1 MDDLT
6 LAEKA
11 VGAGLRLY
19 DKFADRKTMPTN
31 RRIFLESVLDKS
43 KEPITETAFTP
54 AELNTLGQIIFNK
67 YKSIDEPLSAYE
79 KVLTEKMAKHKA
91 AVAAKNKDQ
100 IMFPEFVKRY
110 EQDLDAIRAYRQG
123 KLTPEFIS
131 LAAGK
136 GDYPRQTTLSKLNLM
151 DRFNIQPIVTY
162 TDYGK
167 DLTQARTATAGANPA
182 DALHT
187 TLGQFKYQ
195 IDPDTG
201 ALVVVDKYDFNPMRA
216 TATTPFGLAE
226 TVATMPETGGTA
238 IYRLLREYAGRVL
251 PEGSGRDVRVQLN
264 NLAPQPLNAL
274 TQR

>member
-6 LAEKA
+6 FTEKA
-11 VGAGLRLY
+11 VDAGLRLY
-19 DKFADRKTMPTN
+19 DKFADRKKMTTN

-54 AELNTLGQIIFNK
+54 NELNTLGEIIFNK
-67 YKSIDEPLSAYE
+67 YKTIDEPLSTYE
-79 KVLTEKMAKHKA
+79 KFLAEKMAKHRA
-91 AVAAKNKDQ
+91 AVASKNKDQ
-100 IMFPEFVKRY
+100 IMYPEFVKRY
-110 EQDLDAIRAYRQG
+110 EQDLNAIRAYRQG

-131 LAAGK
+131 LAAGS
-136 GDYPRQTTLSKLNLM
+136 GDYPRQTTLSTLNLM

-162 TDYGK
+162 REYGK
-167 DLTQARTATAGANPA
+167 NPEQARTATAGANPV
-182 DALHT
+182 DSLHT
-187 TLGQFKYQ
+187 VLGQFRYQ

-216 TATTPFGLAE
+216 TSLTPFGFAE

-238 IYRLLREYAGRVL
+238 IYKLLRDYAGRVL
-251 PEGSGRDVRVQLN
+251 PEGSGRNVRIQLN
-264 NLAPQPLNAL
+264 NLAPQTLNAL

>member
-6 LAEKA
+6 LTDKTIN
-11 VGAGLRLY
+11 AGLRLY
-19 DKFADRKTMPTN
+19 DKFADRKTMTTN

-54 AELNTLGQIIFNK
+54 AELNTLGQIIFSK
-67 YKSIDEPLSAYE
+67 YKSIDEPLSTYE
-79 KVLTEKMAKHKA
+79 KFLVEKMTKHKA

-100 IMFPEFVKRY
+100 IMYPEFVKRY
-110 EQDLDAIRAYRQG
+110 EQDLDTIRAYRQG

-136 GDYPRQTTLSKLNLM
+136 GDYPRQTTLSTLNLM
-151 DRFNIQPIVTY
+151 DRFNIQPIVMY
-162 TDYGK
+162 EDYGK
-167 DLTQARTATAGANPA
+167 YPGRAATITAGSDPKES
-182 DALHT
+182 LLT
-187 TLGQFKYQ
+187 TLGRFRYE
-195 IDPDTG
+195 IDPNTG

-226 TVATMPETGGTA
+226 TAATTPDTGGTA
-238 IYRLLREYAGRVL
+238 LYKILRDYAGRVL

-264 NLAPQPLNAL
+264 NLAPQTLNAL

>member
-19 DKFADRKTMPTN
+19 DRFADRKTMFTN

-54 AELNTLGQIIFNK
+54 AELNALGQIIFNK

-110 EQDLDAIRAYRQG
+110 EQDLNAIRAYRQG

-136 GDYPRQTTLSKLNLM
+136 GDYPRQTTLSTLNLI
-151 DRFNIQPIVTY
+151 DRFNIPPIVTY
-162 TDYGK
+162 EDYGK
-167 DLTQARTATAGANPA
+167 NPAQARTATAGANPV
-182 DALHT
+182 DSLHT
-187 TLGQFKYQ
+187 TLGRFRYE
-195 IDPDTG
+195 IDPNTG

-216 TATTPFGLAE
+216 TSTTPFGLVE
-226 TVATMPETGGTA
+226 TVATTPETGGTA
-238 IYRLLREYAGRVL
+238 IYKLLREYAGRVL

-264 NLAPQPLNAL
+264 NLAPQTLNAL